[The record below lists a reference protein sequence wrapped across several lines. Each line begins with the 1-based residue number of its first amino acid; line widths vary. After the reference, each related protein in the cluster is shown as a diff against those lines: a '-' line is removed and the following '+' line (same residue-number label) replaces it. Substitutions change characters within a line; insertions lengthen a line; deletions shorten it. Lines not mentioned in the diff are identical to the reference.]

1 MNTLFGHK
9 LHLKCMTIVLIF
21 CIVRIHSTNSE
32 DFCFKNEQNCSLS
45 SKRYL
50 LYDVNRPEGFN
61 LRRDVYMRLAV
72 LAHKMRQSSN
82 SELNSFSLVLPPWSH
97 LIHWTYRDYPEQ
109 IPWGLYFDIESLK
122 KFAPV
127 IEMYEFFDIYPNKY
141 TKVVIDEVYNLQHF
155 EDMFETG
162 NFEERM
168 NIEKCQRTYDKTYL
182 FYKNITAKDVKCLS
196 YHGPATKLTELFV
209 NTSAKIILLN
219 HAEVTLHDFFGSKV
233 YWEAR
238 RSMRF
243 SKELKL
249 IANEFRKTVLNSTD
263 ASDNTLLPEIWTD
276 EKPKRNAIG
285 GPYVGIHLRRRDF
298 VRSRPTEAP
307 SLEKAADQIKKVLN
321 NLDLKTVF
329 VATDGTQEEFND
341 LASFLQGYN
350 VVKYRAPSKIEK
362 KYKDGGLAIIDQ
374 IICSYARYFI
384 GTHEST
390 FSFRIQEE
398 REILG
403 FPVDTTYNVFCTSS
417 GCQKPSVWEIV
428 Y

>member
-1 MNTLFGHK
+1 
-9 LHLKCMTIVLIF
+9 
-21 CIVRIHSTNSE
+21 
-32 DFCFKNEQNCSLS
+32 
-45 SKRYL
+45 
-50 LYDVNRPEGFN
+50 
-61 LRRDVYMRLAV
+61 
-72 LAHKMRQSSN
+72 
-82 SELNSFSLVLPPWSH
+82 
-97 LIHWTYRDYPEQ
+97 
-109 IPWGLYFDIESLK
+109 
-122 KFAPV
+122 
-127 IEMYEFFDIYPNKY
+127 
-141 TKVVIDEVYNLQHF
+141 
-155 EDMFETG
+155 
-162 NFEERM
+162 
-168 NIEKCQRTYDKTYL
+168 
-182 FYKNITAKDVKCLS
+182 
-196 YHGPATKLTELFV
+196 
-209 NTSAKIILLN
+209 IILLN
-219 HAEVTLHDFFGSKV
+219 HAEVTLHDFFGSKL

-403 FPVDTTYNVFCTSS
+403 FPVGTTYNVFCTSS